1 MVRIRFGPAGKPI
14 TYKGSTI
21 GIPRFLHEIGL
32 DAFEYEAVRGVRIK
46 EDQAKKLGEEAE
58 KYDVKLSLHAPYF
71 INLSALKEET
81 IRKSKLRLIEAAK
94 AASWMKAYIVV
105 FHPGYYLKQPEN
117 EALKKAIE
125 ALRDVEEEMRK
136 QGIKGVLLGAE
147 TTGKKSELGSLE
159 EVVKISQEIDVVV
172 PVIDWAH
179 IHARS
184 VGSFITS
191 IDDVIK
197 VIEYVEKNVGE
208 KALKPM
214 HMHFSKI
221 MFKEYG
227 EKEHVV
233 LSDKNYGPDFEIVC
247 QGILEVGVDAV
258 IISESPILEQD
269 ALLMK
274 KICSEIMSRRK

>member
-21 GIPRFLHEIGL
+21 GIPKFLHEIGL
-32 DAFEYEAVRGVRIK
+32 DAFEYEAVRGVRIR

-71 INLSALKEET
+71 INLSALNEET
-81 IRKSKLRLIEAAK
+81 VRKSKLRLIEAAL
-94 AASWMKAYIVV
+94 AASWMKAYVVV
-105 FHPGYYLKQPEN
+105 FHPGYYLKQTEKEALEKAT
-117 EALKKAIE
+117 EALK
-125 ALRDVEEEMRK
+125 DVEEELRS
-136 QGIKGVLLGAE
+136 QGIGEVLLGAE

-159 EVVKISQEIDVVV
+159 EVVKMSQEVDIVV

-184 VGSFITS
+184 VGLLITTM
-191 IDDVIK
+191 DDVIK

-221 MFKEYG
+221 MFKEHG

-233 LSDKNYGPDFEIVC
+233 LSDKNYGPNFEIVC
-247 QGILEVGVDAV
+247 EGILEVGVDAV

-274 KICSEIMSRRK
+274 RICSEIMSRRK